1 MSGCLL
7 GDGWACAGIAK
18 PIIIIAWQKRILD
31 FTMSI
36 LAAATDC
43 ESGICRRLIAR
54 KCWGLAGAPSEE
66 QQPNVIYA
74 MYYYGITGELR
85 STSIDKAKV
94 KQKVEAAVKAAGF
107 HIT

>member
-1 MSGCLL
+1 VAEKDSRFHGVDFNGCNRLRKWNL
-7 GDGWACAGIAK
+7 SSLNRAK
-18 PIIIIAWQKRILD
+18 IL
-31 FTMSI
+31 
-36 LAAATDC
+36 
-43 ESGICRRLIAR
+43 
-54 KCWGLAGAPSEE
+54 GLAGASSEE